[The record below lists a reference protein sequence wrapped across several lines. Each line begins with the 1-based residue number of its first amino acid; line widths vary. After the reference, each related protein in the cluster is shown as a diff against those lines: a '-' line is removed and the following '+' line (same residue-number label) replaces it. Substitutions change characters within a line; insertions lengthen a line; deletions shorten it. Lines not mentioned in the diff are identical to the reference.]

1 MHPPLL
7 PRLAVLV
14 LSLFVGGR
22 VAEARAALGFESE
35 PGEDRAPLD
44 HVNREYMRFNDWL
57 VVRVADPMARAYNWT
72 VPKWGQHRVSSVLRN
87 LAGPRDIVHSLL
99 QGKLHRA
106 SVHLARF
113 VADSVFGVAG
123 LFEVGVPIFGLRAP
137 PETANETLGVYRVGT
152 GPFLIVPF
160 IGETSPRGLV
170 GSVADAVLYPLTWIP
185 PTGIGNSASAG
196 GRLVEGMGSISRRMP
211 ARGSPPESWERY
223 ENLRDAL
230 ISTPYGERKRL
241 FFENEA
247 WDVAR

>member
-1 MHPPLL
+1 MHPPML
-7 PRLAVLV
+7 PRLAMLA
-14 LSLFVGGR
+14 LTLLVGGWG
-22 VAEARAALGFESE
+22 AEARAAPGFESE
-35 PGEDRAPLD
+35 PVEDRAPLD
-44 HVNREYMRFNDWL
+44 LVNCQHMRFNDWL
-57 VVRVADPMARAYNWT
+57 AVRVADPMARAYNWT
-72 VPKWGQHRVSSVLRN
+72 VPKWGQRRVSSVLRN

-123 LFEVGVPIFGLRAP
+123 LFEVGVPIFRLRAP

-152 GPFLIVPF
+152 GPFLILPF

-170 GSVADAVLYPLTWIP
+170 GSVADAVLHPLSWIP

-196 GRLVEGMGSISRRMP
+196 GRVVEGMGSLSRRMP
-211 ARGSPPESWERY
+211 PRGSPPESWERY
-223 ENLRDAL
+223 EKLRDAL
-230 ISTPYGERKRL
+230 ISTPYEERKRL